1 LQSKLKHILVTARK
15 TDMVDYIKANDA
27 AFEEAI
33 QLALSDEQPYA
44 WRASWVLWACME
56 ANDHRI
62 KPHLKSFIE
71 LLPKKPYNIQ
81 REFLMILQR
90 MEITGDEEGKL
101 FDQCVRIWEKIGLQ
115 ASVRHNAFRM
125 MAKIARNHPE
135 LKHELKLLTE
145 PHYLE
150 PLSPG
155 VKRAVHKILTGIYR
169 V

>member
-1 LQSKLKHILVTARK
+1 
-15 TDMVDYIKANDA
+15 MVDYIKANDA
-27 AFEEAI
+27 AFAEAI

-44 WRASWVLWACME
+44 WRASWVLWACMDE
-56 ANDHRI
+56 NDPRI

-71 LLPKKPYNIQ
+71 LLPDKAYNIQ
-81 REFLMILQR
+81 REFLMIMQQ

-101 FDQCVRIWEKIGLQ
+101 FDHCVRIWEKIGLQ

-125 MAKIARNHPE
+125 MAKIARKHPE
-135 LKHELKLLTE
+135 LQHELKLLAE

-155 VKRAVHKILTGIYR
+155 VGRAVHKILDGIQR